1 MTIQFDITFIFWLNI
16 QGLPDRQPRILE
28 ILLDIQTHRHV
39 VVSLIVVFIRFYR
52 LLVVVDR
59 LLENAD
65 GKVCVC

>member
-1 MTIQFDITFIFWLNI
+1 MTIQFDVTFIFWLNI
-16 QGLPDRQPRILE
+16 QSFPDRQSSILE

-52 LLVVVDR
+52 LFVIIDR

-65 GKVCVC
+65 GKVGVC